1 MLMAVQI
8 VSRETKKIRR
18 RNTEHGQLTLIN
30 LWILHSFSN
39 KSDLRTKDKALDI
52 PPFFFN
58 SDMSLL
64 NGKLCLLSK
73 FF

>member
-18 RNTEHGQLTLIN
+18 RNTEHGQL
-30 LWILHSFSN
+30 ILHSFSN

-73 FF
+73 IF